1 MGNSMNETPKRHIL
15 GRKHV
20 YVCRQNQ
27 STDAESA
34 RAEELSKKVYLRNHN
49 TCSPRPPTLSQRHMD
64 LHVWAYPRRPNR
76 VQNFYTIMHNIF
88 HQLSLSYLKD
98 LVTFYAV
105 NYARH
110 PPDLTLSVGQQRIS
124 AHAISR
130 SAGAGRMFGTVSI
143 RHIDD
148 HATFRRALNTCSIF
162 VALVLVL
169 NFSLIFCNA
178 QSICFY
184 V

>member
-1 MGNSMNETPKRHIL
+1 
-15 GRKHV
+15 
-20 YVCRQNQ
+20 
-27 STDAESA
+27 
-34 RAEELSKKVYLRNHN
+34 
-49 TCSPRPPTLSQRHMD
+49 MD

-76 VQNFYTIMHNIF
+76 VQNFYTIMRNIF

-98 LVTFYAV
+98 LVTFYVV

-124 AHAISR
+124 EHAISR

-143 RHIDD
+143 GRIDD